1 MGIRSSVL
9 HHSERSGRWVLAR
22 QSRYYDGFPA
32 DDAGGLCARVRED
45 GGRRKVRVGSSLNPA
60 DKRLA
65 IRTEGHSAAGA
76 IAFPKAYLIAFGS
89 HGPRWGCDVRPHKV
103 LEGQGSA
110 VIRVQSVAPDSI
122 GGELG
127 LAPGTELL
135 AVNGRPL
142 EDFLDWEFL
151 TADDRFLLAAR
162 LPTGEAV
169 EYDIERPEG
178 LPMGVTLEPPR
189 IRRCGNHCDFCF
201 VDGNPDGLRTPLYIR
216 DDDYRL
222 SPLYVSVH
230 ATDPTIRRWLLRNPE
245 APDIVPQLGWFA
257 GQGIAFHTQVVL
269 VPGVNDGI
277 ELERTLG
284 DLYGLGPAVLSVSVV
299 PVALTE
305 FSKHGLVRE
314 LTRDEC
320 RAALAA
326 VDRMATRALAERGA
340 PWCFGA
346 DDLYLQAGE
355 PLPGAAWYGDF
366 EQRENGVGA
375 VRFLQT
381 RIAAAVDRLPDLAGK
396 RIGVVTGRAMGPLMP
411 QVLAEVAATTGG
423 RFDLLVVE
431 NTLFGP
437 SVTTAGLLPGAA
449 IEHVLSERRDLDF
462 VLLPAE
468 AVNDD
473 LVFVD
478 DMRADELAARVR
490 VPLHLSYDFADV
502 LSELGSR
509 NAEVGTDQHG
519 SAFRVPRSAFGAG
532 QA

>member
-1 MGIRSSVL
+1 M
-9 HHSERSGRWVLAR
+9 
-22 QSRYYDGFPA
+22 
-32 DDAGGLCARVRED
+32 
-45 GGRRKVRVGSSLNPA
+45 
-60 DKRLA
+60 
-65 IRTEGHSAAGA
+65 
-76 IAFPKAYLIAFGS
+76 
-89 HGPRWGCDVRPHKV
+89 
-103 LEGQGSA
+103 
-110 VIRVQSVAPDSI
+110 IRVQSVASDSL

-127 LAPGTELL
+127 LVSGTELL
-135 AVNGRPL
+135 AVNGRTL

-151 TADDRFLLAAR
+151 TADERFLLAVR
-162 LPTGEAV
+162 LPTGEEV

-201 VDGNPDGLRTPLYIR
+201 VDGNPVGLRTPLYIR
-216 DDDYRL
+216 DDDYRLSFRYGNFATLTNLKPWDMERIVAYRL

-284 DLYGLGPAVLSVSVV
+284 DLYGVGPAVLSVSVV

-355 PLPGAAWYGDF
+355 PLPGPAWYGDF

-411 QVLAEVAATTGG
+411 HVLADVAATTGG
-423 RFDLLVVE
+423 RFELVVVE

-449 IEHVLSERRDLDF
+449 IERALTSRRDLDF
-462 VLLPAE
+462 ALLPAE

-478 DMRADELAARVR
+478 DVSADGLAARLPFPVN
-490 VPLHLSYDFADV
+490 LSHDFADV
-502 LSELGSR
+502 LAECGVG
-509 NAEVGTDQHG
+509 NAECGMDVPASMRQVDVPARSQQLN
-519 SAFRVPRSAFGAG
+519 SAFRTPHSALGEG
-532 QA
+532 EGRG